1 MRFLGGESL
10 FQKKVKAPILKAEM
24 RIERPEGRW

>member
-10 FQKKVKAPILKAEM
+10 FQKKVKVPILRAEM
-24 RIERPEGRW
+24 SIERPEGRW